1 MIENPWLV
9 AALAITALTI
19 IGAALSHF
27 WPQIQESLK
36 ARETR
41 PKAFAPEVYQ
51 AQIVAAPSRPIATD
65 NDRRIDA
72 FGKTLDVRDTITELT
87 AFDPQKLQ
95 QNTEILAAALTQ
107 TKGTKIE

>member
-27 WPQIQESLK
+27 WPQIQSAMK
-36 ARETR
+36 ARETVAST
-41 PKAFAPEVYQ
+41 PPQKKESTSGDKASTDKP
-51 AQIVAAPSRPIATD
+51 TD